1 MPRGIM
7 KWDIGR
13 GDSNTTE
20 MKCTRVIKTIR
31 HGFEAGKRMNKLQKV
46 RPKKKKK
53 KSGTNR
59 VIWCV
64 NMK

>member
-46 RPKKKKK
+46 RQKKK